1 MRHLGVRG
9 LAVHCLSQKCKHE
22 AVFSADDYPDDVA
35 VASFQSS
42 LTVNNYRLLHG
53 EPLSFPAHH
62 RERYLG
68 GAGKRQ
74 RVRRGRGE
82 IDDTA
87 AHEWAAIIDAHGDR
101 AAVALVAHRHHRTE
115 G

>member
-1 MRHLGVRG
+1 LWIETESAKPR
-9 LAVHCLSQKCKHE
+9 LAVR
-22 AVFSADDYPDDVA
+22 VPRD
-35 VASFQSS
+35 
-42 LTVNNYRLLHG
+42 G
-53 EPLSFPAHH
+53 EPFLFPAHH

-87 AHEWAAIIDAHGDR
+87 AHEWAAIIDPTKAAASAATPPKKHLR
-101 AAVALVAHRHHRTE
+101 AEYCRKNQ
-115 G
+115 